1 MVVVLDT
8 NHFTVDCVSQQS
20 CEYGFE
26 GLIFVFTPE
35 IKYDPVQRIFRIS
48 IKEGIDFI
56 IAD

>member
-1 MVVVLDT
+1 MVLDT

-20 CEYGFE
+20 FEYGFE
-26 GLIFVFTPE
+26 GLIFVFTLE

>member
-1 MVVVLDT
+1 MVVDT
-8 NHFTVDCVSQQS
+8 NRFTVDCVSQQS

-26 GLIFVFTPE
+26 GLSFVFTPE

-48 IKEGIDFI
+48 IKEGVDFI

>member
-1 MVVVLDT
+1 MVVDT
-8 NHFTVDCVSQQS
+8 KHFTVDCVSQQS

-56 IAD
+56 RAD